1 MTKKNAYIITN
12 PMIAANRSG
21 EVTLSKFLRV
31 ISPFFEHITVIGGSL
46 SVEPDLTHIKL
57 LSFDITRAGNKVRR
71 ALDIAILQLRMCI
84 IILKVI
90 PKNSAVYFWI
100 GDKML
105 LPYFAAK
112 LKGTEINY
120 FIYGNVEKEGTLNI
134 FTKLSSKLIRFMAS
148 HADYICMESKSVLN
162 EWQGLTVRKRKI
174 IHLYTHNIEQNP
186 IENRKKTIGMICRLT
201 AGKHVLESIEAMSFV
216 HNDHPDW
223 RLEVIGSGRQQAV
236 CEMLVKELKA
246 DGYISLLG
254 WVDHDEIIERSKKWS
269 YLLFPTDT
277 EGLPNSLL
285 EMMGR
290 GIPALA
296 SPVGGILDVVLEN
309 INGFYLSDTSV
320 SAIVRGMY
328 HLISISRDDYK
339 KYCENAF
346 YTIEKDYSLD
356 GAIDNAKLELNR

>member
-1 MTKKNAYIITN
+1 MTKNNAYIITN

-31 ISPFFEHITVIGGSL
+31 ISPFFEHITVIGGNL

-84 IILKVI
+84 MILKVI
-90 PKNSAVYFWI
+90 PKNSPVYFWI

-105 LPYFAAK
+105 LPYFATK
-112 LKGTEINY
+112 RKGAEINY
-120 FIYGNVEKEGTLNI
+120 FIYGNVEKEGKPNI
-134 FTKLSSKLIRFMAS
+134 FSKLSSKLIRFMAS
-148 HADYICMESKSVLN
+148 HADYTCMESRSVLN
-162 EWQGLTVRKRKI
+162 EWQGLTARKCKI
-174 IHLYTHNIEQNP
+174 IHLYTNNIEQNS
-186 IENRKKTIGMICRLT
+186 IEARKKIIGMICRLT
-201 AGKHVLESIEAMSFV
+201 AGKHVLESIEAMVSV

-223 RLEVIGSGRQQAV
+223 QLEIIGSGRQQAA

-254 WVDHDEIIERSKKWS
+254 WVDHDEIIEKSKKWS

-290 GIPALA
+290 GIPALI
-296 SPVGGILDVVLEN
+296 SPVGGIQEVVLDGY
-309 INGFYLSDTSV
+309 NGFVISGTT
-320 SAIVRGMY
+320 AEKIKEGIQKI
-328 HLISISRDDYK
+328 ISINKDEYK
-339 KYCENAF
+339 KCCENA
-346 YTIEKDYSLD
+346 YGTIAKTYSLD
-356 GAIDNAKLELNR
+356 GAIENAKLELMR